1 MEIDALDARI
11 LQYLQ
16 RNCSVSIE
24 VLGEKV
30 GLSRNA
36 VWRRIRA
43 LEDHGYIK
51 NKVAIVD
58 PHKVGLELLV
68 FIQVKT
74 SLHDEKW
81 RNSLAK
87 TVKNIPQILFVHRM
101 TGELDYLIMARVS
114 NMAEYYKL
122 YQQLTKNVQMS
133 DVSASFVMESLK
145 ETTELP
151 ISVK

>member
-24 VLGEKV
+24 ALSEKV

-58 PHKVGLELLV
+58 PIKSDL
-68 FIQVKT
+68 
-74 SLHDEKW
+74 
-81 RNSLAK
+81 N
-87 TVKNIPQILFVHRM
+87 
-101 TGELDYLIMARVS
+101 YL
-114 NMAEYYKL
+114 YLYKSKPACM
-122 YQQLTKNVQMS
+122 TKNGEIALQRLS
-133 DVSASFVMESLK
+133 QIYRRYFLP
-145 ETTELP
+145 TE
-151 ISVK
+151 

>member
-16 RNCSVSIE
+16 KNCSVSIE

-58 PHKVGLELLV
+58 PHKVGLELIV

-81 RNSLAK
+81 RNRLAK
-87 TVKNIPQILFVHRM
+87 TVKNIPQILFAHRM

-114 NMAEYYKL
+114 NMA
-122 YQQLTKNVQMS
+122 
-133 DVSASFVMESLK
+133 
-145 ETTELP
+145 
-151 ISVK
+151 